1 MFGGKEMHFIMV
13 SHGDLAKSMLGSA
26 QMIVGE
32 QNNVSVF
39 GLYPTD
45 DITGLKD
52 KIQAVVEEV
61 QEDIVCFTDLF
72 SGSPFN
78 AVVGLMGQYPIR
90 HITGMNLPLVL
101 EAFMLRLND
110 ENTVED
116 ICTKLILQAPET
128 FIDVNN
134 YLEKNLNGDD

>member
-1 MFGGKEMHFIMV
+1 MKYIFV

-32 QNNVSVF
+32 QDEAKAF

-45 DITGLKD
+45 DIGGLKD
-52 KIQAVVEEV
+52 QVQQAIEEFGGG
-61 QEDIVCFTDLF
+61 EDIICFTDLF

-78 AVVGLMGQYPIR
+78 AVVGLMGDYPIR
-90 HITGMNLPLVL
+90 HITGMNLPMVL
-101 EAFMLRLND
+101 EAFMSRMNEDL
-110 ENTVED
+110 TTED
-116 ICTKLILQAPET
+116 ISAKLLSQAPET

-134 YLEKNLNGDD
+134 YLQVNMEE

>member
-1 MFGGKEMHFIMV
+1 MKFILV

-32 QNNVSVF
+32 QEGAVAF

-45 DITGLKD
+45 DIGGLKD
-52 KIQAVVEEV
+52 KIKTAIDEMAGEE
-61 QEDIVCFTDLF
+61 IICFTDLF

-78 AVVGLMGQYPIR
+78 AVVSLMGEYPIR
-90 HITGMNLPLVL
+90 HITGMNLPMIL
-101 EAFMLRLND
+101 ESFMMRMN
-110 ENTVED
+110 EQNSKED
-116 ICTKLILQAPET
+116 ICAQLIAQAPET

-134 YLEKNLNGDD
+134 YLEENLED

>member
-1 MFGGKEMHFIMV
+1 MKYIFV

-32 QNNVSVF
+32 QSDVQAF

-45 DITGLKD
+45 DIGGLKD
-52 KIQAVVEEV
+52 QVKQAIEEFGGGK
-61 QEDIVCFTDLF
+61 DIMCFTDLF

-78 AVVGLMGQYPIR
+78 AVVGLMGDYPIR
-90 HITGMNLPLVL
+90 HITGMNLPMVL
-101 EAFMLRLND
+101 EAFMSRMNEEL
-110 ENTVED
+110 TAED
-116 ICTKLILQAPET
+116 ISAKLLDQASET

-134 YLEKNLNGDD
+134 YLGVNLEE

>member
-1 MFGGKEMHFIMV
+1 MHYILV

-32 QNNVSVF
+32 QENVSAF

-45 DITGLKD
+45 DIGGLKD
-52 KIQAVVEEV
+52 KIEEEI
-61 QEDIVCFTDLF
+61 QKIGDQQIICFTDLF

-78 AVVGLMGQYPIR
+78 AVVGLMGQYSVR

-101 EAFMLRLND
+101 EALMLRMN
-110 ENTVED
+110 ENNTKED
-116 ICTKLILQAPET
+116 ICAKLIEQAPET
-128 FIDVNN
+128 FIDVNE
-134 YLEKNLNGDD
+134 YLDKNLED